1 MATSTEEILLR
12 MGLDCSATVK
22 ATNEML
28 DKQKKAAAD
37 YVSFWTKA
45 TEERALKTAAIEESA
60 NKASLAR
67 YAALQKNKSD
77 IDKAFFAKQAAMKA
91 IESGSGGHGSG
102 FQTAAHVAEAAGS
115 GAAFG
120 AGGAAGAKMVSSEA
134 KVVEKAA
141 LDSVAR
147 RELMVMSRE
156 LASGNFKRFFS
167 SFSIFI
173 QHCGTAALELA
184 KVGSALLSI
193 GITGYDIVRFG
204 QRLGQKKLAET
215 QEKFSGVD
223 VNLQTAHL
231 GSRFEEQVDAAVKS
245 GAITADQAAQMKLM
259 SGKGSDQLRG
269 AQRYLLAAVTKQE
282 AADAEKKANAEARSL
297 AIQDT
302 QTRLA
307 EAKKIRDRETLE
319 LQRQQLAIEK
329 QKQEATNLR
338 TEENRIGASM
348 PTLADLAGRDFTS
361 DLSQKYGAGGIYDLG
376 KGNGYLGGAARE
388 ALLAEKQMQWD
399 LTYGN
404 GQWVEGK
411 DGAPG
416 RFTGQAEVD
425 RQRAIRAQNILG
437 AAGLDT
443 PAQKFEAMKQSL
455 ANIYTQIS
463 ILSQAQQGA
472 GLKIQTD

>member
-22 ATNEML
+22 ATNKML
-28 DKQKKAAAD
+28 DDQKKAAAD

-45 TEERALKTAAIEESA
+45 TSERAAKMAAIDEAA

-67 YAALQKNKSD
+67 YAALQRNKTALD
-77 IDKAFFAKQAAMKA
+77 AAFFERQAALKA
-91 IESGSGGHGSG
+91 ME
-102 FQTAAHVAEAAGS
+102 AGS
-115 GAAFG
+115 GAFG
-120 AGGAAGAKMVSSEA
+120 SIEAAAEGAAGGGGHGKSGGM
-134 KVVEKAA
+134 
-141 LDSVAR
+141 DSVAR
-147 RELMVMSRE
+147 RELLVMGRE
-156 LASGNFKRFFS
+156 LSAGNYKKFFS
-167 SFSIFI
+167 SFTIFV
-173 QHCGTAALELA
+173 QHCGSAALNMA
-184 KVGSALLSI
+184 KLGSALA
-193 GITGYDIVRFG
+193 IVAGTAYKIVQFG
-204 QRLGQKKLAET
+204 QTLGGSKLAGT

-282 AADAEKKANAEARSL
+282 AADAEKKANAETRSL

-307 EAKKIRDRETLE
+307 EAKKIRDRESLE
-319 LQRQQLAIEK
+319 LQRQQLELEK
-329 QKQEATNLR
+329 RYQEVAKIH
-338 TEENRIGASM
+338 EQANRVGSST
-348 PTLADLAGRDFTS
+348 PTLADLAGRDFNA

-376 KGNGYLGGAARE
+376 RGNGYLGGAARE

-416 RFTGQAEVD
+416 RFTGQAEAD